1 MGTVAA
7 VMVAVVVAAG
17 LAWSSSAGNVTY
29 DGRSLIIGGQRKIL
43 FSGSIHYPRSTPE
56 MWPSL
61 IQKARAGGLDAIQT
75 YVFWNVHE
83 PLQGQYDFAGR
94 YDLVRFVKE
103 IQAQGLY
110 VSLRIGPFIES
121 EWKYGGLPFWLHDVP
136 GIVFRSDNEP
146 FKFHMQRFVSKIVS
160 MMKSERLFA
169 SQGGPIILS
178 QIENEYQN
186 VEPAFHAK
194 GPPYVRWAAA
204 MAVGLETGVPWMMC
218 KQDDAP
224 DPVINACNGMNCA
237 ETFKGPNSPN
247 KPLLWTENWTSMFQR
262 FGEEPYIRTAE
273 DIAFA
278 TALFIARGGS
288 FVNYYMYH
296 GGTNFGG
303 FGSSYVTTSYYDQA
317 PIDEYG
323 LIRQPKWGHLRE
335 LHAAVKSC
343 SDALLTGRHKN
354 FSLGQLQEVN
364 VFEEASGKCAA
375 FLSNSDRRHS
385 ATVQFRN
392 AVYELPAKSI
402 SILPDCH
409 TVVFNT
415 AKVNSQWR
423 TRSNTV
429 RQVLDHPERWGAFG
443 DRIVSMG
450 AAPFSATGLLEQMTT
465 TKAETDYLW
474 YSTSYEYRSRIG
486 RPVLHVYSLG
496 HVVHAF
502 INGVYAGSS
511 RDVPGVPGTVL
522 EKEIALHQG
531 ENNISLLSVMVG
543 LPDSGAYLE
552 RRVAGLRRVTIRGSR
567 NRTEDLI
574 RYHWGYQRGLWGEKL
589 KIYTQ
594 DGSSKVDWMASGVS
608 SGRRLTWFK
617 TTFDSPPGVDPVALN
632 LGSMGKGEAWV
643 NGLSI
648 GRYWVSR
655 RTPNGRPSQSL
666 YHIPRS
672 FLEPSGNLLV
682 LFEEETGN
690 PLQVSVDTISVRG
703 ICGVISEDHP
713 PSLFSRPPPLRQ
725 RRPPSVDLQCPAG
738 STISAVDFASFGTP
752 TGDCRSYATGGCHVF
767 SSKAFVE
774 EACVGKE
781 ECSISVS
788 AEQFGG
794 GNPCPGAVKSLLV
807 VASCG

>member
-43 FSGSIHYPRSTPE
+43 FSGSIHYPE
-56 MWPSL
+56 
-61 IQKARAGGLDAIQT
+61 ARRDVAVSHTESQGGGLDAIQT

-83 PLQGQYDFAGR
+83 PFRDRLGGPPPFSDRYDFAGR

-574 RYHWGYQRGLWGEKL
+574 RYHWDDVR
-589 KIYTQ
+589 
-594 DGSSKVDWMASGVS
+594 
-608 SGRRLTWFK
+608 F
-617 TTFDSPPGVDPVALN
+617 PPGVDPVALN

-648 GRYWVSR
+648 GRYWSR
-655 RTPNGRPSQSL
+655 VEHRTAGLLNHCK